1 MKKLLF
7 LFLILLSVTSCK
19 STYYE
24 IGYSLDYREYVKD
37 PNFVINP
44 TEIGNKD
51 FTPVGPIYLEF
62 HSGNKVKKEDRNYVH
77 EKRSISIGKYY
88 VPTYERMISSAVNKA
103 KEMGANGIISFS
115 IEKIEKVRSNLPVY
129 IISGNAVIY

>member
-1 MKKLLF
+1 
-7 LFLILLSVTSCK
+7 
-19 STYYE
+19 
-24 IGYSLDYREYVKD
+24 
-37 PNFVINP
+37 
-44 TEIGNKD
+44 
-51 FTPVGPIYLEF
+51 
-62 HSGNKVKKEDRNYVH
+62 VKKEDRNYVQ

-115 IEKIEKVRSNLPVY
+115 IEKIEKGRSNLPVY